1 MFVVLPDPRTILT
14 DIYIRL
20 RMLDANFFME
30 QRVYDNGFVDTKR
43 ARNLYIIYAFVKY
56 D

>member
-1 MFVVLPDPRTILT
+1 MFVVLPEPRTIPT
-14 DIYIRL
+14 DNYIRL